1 MLRIIKNSKGVI
13 MKRLSVD
20 DLELKGKRVLMRVD
34 FNVPLDENQ
43 QITDDTRI
51 RASLPTIRKIVSEG
65 GRAVLMSH
73 LGRPKGQ
80 VKPEMS
86 LKPAA
91 KRLGELLG
99 QEVKIA
105 PDCIGPETERI
116 VSELNDGDC
125 ILLENVRFHSEETDN
140 DREFAKKL
148 SILGDVYVNDAF
160 GSAHRAHAST
170 AGVSEFIEQKASGY
184 LMEKEL
190 KFLGGVIENPKRPFV
205 AVMGGAKISG
215 KIDLIKN
222 FLDKVDAIIIGGGMA
237 MTFFKAQGKEI
248 GKSICEDDK
257 LDLAREILDA
267 AKAKNTDFLLPVDA
281 VVADKF
287 DNDAERQEVD
297 ADGIPSDWMMLDIG
311 ANSIKIF
318 TEEINKS
325 EMILWNGPMGVFEM
339 DNFES
344 GTKAVAEAIAVA
356 TEKGTVS
363 VVGGG
368 DSVAALK
375 KLGLTDKM
383 THVSTGGG
391 ASLEMLEGKILPGIK
406 ALEIE

>member
-1 MLRIIKNSKGVI
+1 MCS
-13 MKRLSVD
+13 S
-20 DLELKGKRVLMRVD
+20 DL
-34 FNVPLDENQ
+34 
-43 QITDDTRI
+43 
-51 RASLPTIRKIVSEG
+51 
-65 GRAVLMSH
+65 
-73 LGRPKGQ
+73 
-80 VKPEMS
+80 
-86 LKPAA
+86 
-91 KRLGELLG
+91 
-99 QEVKIA
+99 
-105 PDCIGPETERI
+105 
-116 VSELNDGDC
+116 
-125 ILLENVRFHSEETDN
+125 NVRFHSEETDN

-148 SILGDVYVNDAF
+148 SVLGDVYINDAF

-170 AGVSEFIEQKASGY
+170 AGVCEFIEKKAAGY

-190 KFLGGVIENPKRPFV
+190 KFLGEVLENPKRPFV

-215 KIDLIKN
+215 KIDLIKK
-222 FLDKVDAIIIGGGMA
+222 FLDIVDAIIIGGGMA

-267 AKAKNTDFLLPVDA
+267 AKVKNTDFLLPVDA
-281 VVADKF
+281 VAADKF
-287 DNDAERQEVD
+287 DNDAEKREVN

-311 ANSIKIF
+311 TDSIKLF
-318 TEEINKS
+318 TEEINKA

-344 GTKAVAEAIAVA
+344 GTKAVAEAIAAA

-363 VVGGG
+363 IVGGG

-375 KLGLTDKM
+375 KFGLTGKM

-391 ASLEMLEGKILPGIK
+391 ASLEMLEGKILPGVK

>member
-1 MLRIIKNSKGVI
+1 
-13 MKRLSVD
+13 MKRLSID
-20 DLELKGKRVLMRVD
+20 DLEIKGKRVLTRVD
-34 FNVPLDENQ
+34 FNVPLDDNQ

-91 KRLGELLG
+91 LRLGELLG
-99 QEVKIA
+99 LQVKIA
-105 PDCIGPETERI
+105 PDCIGSETERI

-148 SILGDVYVNDAF
+148 SVLGDVYVNDAF

-170 AGVSEFIEQKASGY
+170 AGVCEFIERKAAGY

-190 KFLGGVIENPKRPFV
+190 KFLGEVLENPKRPFV

-222 FLDKVDAIIIGGGMA
+222 FLDIVDSIIIGGGMA

-267 AKAKNTDFLLPVDA
+267 AKVKNTDFLLPVDA
-281 VVADKF
+281 VAADKF
-287 DNDAERQEVD
+287 DNDAEKREVN

-311 ANSIKIF
+311 TDSIKLF
-318 TEEINKS
+318 AEEISKA

-339 DNFES
+339 DNFEQ
-344 GTKAVAEAIAVA
+344 GTKAVAEAIAGA

-363 VVGGG
+363 IVGGG

-375 KLGLTDKM
+375 KFGLTGKM

-391 ASLEMLEGKILPGIK
+391 ASLEMLEGKTLPGIK

>member
-1 MLRIIKNSKGVI
+1 
-13 MKRLSVD
+13 MKRLSID

-43 QITDDTRI
+43 RITDDTRI
-51 RASLPTIRKIVSEG
+51 RASLPTIKKIVSEG

-86 LKPAA
+86 LRPAA
-91 KRLGELLG
+91 LRLGELLE

-105 PDCIGPETERI
+105 PDCIGPDTEKI
-116 VSELNDGDC
+116 VSKLNDGDC
-125 ILLENVRFHSEETDN
+125 VLLENVRFHSEETDN
-140 DREFAKKL
+140 EREFAKKL
-148 SILGDVYVNDAF
+148 SVLGDVYVNDAF

-170 AGVSEFIEQKASGY
+170 AGVCEFIEQKAAGY
-184 LMEKEL
+184 LMEKEI
-190 KFLGGVIENPKRPFV
+190 KFLGGALENPKSPFI

-257 LDLAREILDA
+257 LDLAREILDM

-287 DNDAERQEVD
+287 DNEAEKQEVD

-311 ANSIKIF
+311 ANSIKAF
-318 TEEINKS
+318 SEEINKA

-339 DNFES
+339 NNFES
-344 GTKAVAEAIAVA
+344 GTKAVAEEIASA
-356 TEKGTVS
+356 TDKGTVS
-363 VVGGG
+363 IVGGG

-375 KLGLTDKM
+375 KFGLTDKM